1 MRGRHIGFPCL
12 HTEQVHD
19 KVIEVFTQPETFD
32 PLNLKPGK
40 RTVALAVM
48 VGMIILSLTLGES
61 ATPQG
66 IVL

>member
-1 MRGRHIGFPCL
+1 M
-12 HTEQVHD
+12 HD